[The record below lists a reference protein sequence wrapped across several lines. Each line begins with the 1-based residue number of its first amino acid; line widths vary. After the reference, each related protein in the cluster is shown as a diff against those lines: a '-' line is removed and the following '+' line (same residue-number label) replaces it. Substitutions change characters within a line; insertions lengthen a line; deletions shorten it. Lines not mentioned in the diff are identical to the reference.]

1 MKPSMEHKDSTERCG
16 FLRALLPL
24 FTQEINCKTV
34 RKCTKHAIVGQ
45 KLKIPDEED
54 YRINFSRAHV
64 PPNLPGGLTSL
75 ALRRYQLRRC
85 CRWSQVGRSVVRRR
99 VHERHDGQR
108 QIRRSRLHTSYD
120 RRYQR
125 DNGQSPGTT
134 TFDFCYSF
142 HACSFFLSYLG
153 WHTLPSHASA
163 EACLTNGQCATPGKV
178 LV

>member
-1 MKPSMEHKDSTERCG
+1 MEHKDSTERCG

-75 ALRRYQLRRC
+75 ALYDDTSCAVVAGGVRSEGASYAVAFMNVTTDKDKSDEVGFIQVMIVAINETMARVQARRP
-85 CRWSQVGRSVVRRR
+85 STSVTRF
-99 VHERHDGQR
+99 
-108 QIRRSRLHTSYD
+108 T
-120 RRYQR
+120 
-125 DNGQSPGTT
+125 
-134 TFDFCYSF
+134 
-142 HACSFFLSYLG
+142 HAPSFFLIWGDTRSLRMPA
-153 WHTLPSHASA
+153 LRPASQMA
-163 EACLTNGQCATPGKV
+163 NAQPQGKY
-178 LV
+178 